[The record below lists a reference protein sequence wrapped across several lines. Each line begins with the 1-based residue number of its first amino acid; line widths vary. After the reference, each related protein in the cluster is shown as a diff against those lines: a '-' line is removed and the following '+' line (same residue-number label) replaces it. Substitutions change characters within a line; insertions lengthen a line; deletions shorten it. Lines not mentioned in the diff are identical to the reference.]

1 MVEKQESRVQ
11 QLIQEVISAM
21 QAKKGQRVVLLDLR
35 GIEKAV
41 CDYFII
47 CSADTPPHIRAL
59 ADEAEDRVASA
70 TGEWPWRSSGREGA
84 LWIVIDYI
92 DVVVHVMT
100 NETRE
105 FYGLEDLW
113 ADAVRTE
120 FADE

>member
-59 ADEAEDRVASA
+59 ADE
-70 TGEWPWRSSGREGA
+70 WPWRSSGREGA